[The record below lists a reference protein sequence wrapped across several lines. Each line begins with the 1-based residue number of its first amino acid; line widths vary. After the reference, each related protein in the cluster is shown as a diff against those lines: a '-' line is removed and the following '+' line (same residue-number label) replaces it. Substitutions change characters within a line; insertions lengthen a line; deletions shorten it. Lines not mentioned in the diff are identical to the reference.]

1 MGILNTITK
10 ALGLDNTKK
19 TPKEP
24 TKIPKTVQ
32 DSIPYLGAYENGIIQ
47 VSARGYSKMYA
58 LSDINFSIESM
69 EEQRAIFGKY
79 SEFIGREMSIMSLRY
94 GINTDEPM
102 TLRKIGEQFGV
113 QQQRIRQIL
122 AKCLHKLRNPA
133 NSQLLLPNYQRY
145 AKALQSCQEVQAVSD
160 NLEKAYERTVEKY
173 TWLLHKKE
181 LVDKAPEIRRQ
192 LENMIQISDMVIPEN
207 WKEILKSKGIITVF
221 DYLEADHAEL
231 EKTKEFCPD
240 FSCSVLDTMFGV
252 PTQEV
257 KSIAASAIRIS
268 TLNLSTRTYKA
279 LLCAGI
285 ITLGD
290 LTKKSRKEIMEIR
303 NFGRSCYEELET
315 ILSKYNISLM
325 ED

>member
-1 MGILNTITK
+1 M
-10 ALGLDNTKK
+10 AED
-19 TPKEP
+19 P
-24 TKIPKTVQ
+24 
-32 DSIPYLGAYENGIIQ
+32 
-47 VSARGYSKMYA
+47 
-58 LSDINFSIESM
+58 
-69 EEQRAIFGKY
+69 
-79 SEFIGREMSIMSLRY
+79 
-94 GINTDEPM
+94 
-102 TLRKIGEQFGV
+102 
-113 QQQRIRQIL
+113 
-122 AKCLHKLRNPA
+122 CL
-133 NSQLLLPNYQRY
+133 Y
-145 AKALQSCQEVQAVSD
+145 V
-160 NLEKAYERTVEKY
+160 
-173 TWLLHKKE
+173 
-181 LVDKAPEIRRQ
+181 
-192 LENMIQISDMVIPEN
+192 
-207 WKEILKSKGIITVF
+207 LKSKGIITVF